1 MGSIYKRYSCGGMA
15 MNHFKESKRIYRIKI
30 KGVYDIN
37 GESMERAAKAGLY
50 TYSSR
55 SELINDSDVDLVLI
69 AVPNHLHKFHPD
81 LSLFGPKRVFS
92 PRFIPYKL
100 E

>member
-1 MGSIYKRYSCGGMA
+1 

-81 LSLFGPKRVFS
+81 LSP
-92 PRFIPYKL
+92 INWNKL
-100 E
+100 AQISLNSVKADRKIRA